1 MKKHLQFLLLLL
13 GESFIALW
21 SCKKDHG
28 AQPKATTFTLEFN
41 TQKAFHFTGF
51 FTASGGVTTSGN
63 CTMDV
68 TPVGTD
74 SIHCT
79 QTLEVPSEGTITI
92 LSQCSLP
99 NNTGAWHV
107 SSGTGIYANLQG
119 EGTLVMSTG
128 ATGPIE
134 ALHGTTWR
142 Q

>member
-1 MKKHLQFLLLLL
+1 MKKHLQILLLLL
-13 GESFIALW
+13 GVISFAFLG
-21 SCKKDHG
+21 CKKDHG
-28 AQPKATTFTLEFN
+28 AQPRSTTFTLEFN
-41 TQKAFHFTGF
+41 TQKQGHFTGF

-79 QTLEVPSEGTITI
+79 QTLEVPNEGTITI
-92 LSQCSLP
+92 FSHCSLP
-99 NNTGAWHV
+99 NNTGAWNV
-107 SSGTGIYANLQG
+107 TSGTGRYANLQG